1 MIGQVQGNKMA
12 RILLVEDEDAVRD
25 FVARALEMDRH
36 EVVKADNGEDGLA
49 RLEAQGGEIDL
60 LLSDI
65 QMPAMDGIALAEAAK
80 RRLPALPILLMTGYA
95 EQRER
100 AESLQSIVRDV
111 IQKPFTLAQ
120 IRSLVNAA
128 IAA

>member
-1 MIGQVQGNKMA
+1 MA
-12 RILLVEDEDAVRD
+12 KILLVEDEDAVRD

-36 EVVKADNGEDGLA
+36 IVVRADNGGEGLA
-49 RLEAQGGEIDL
+49 CANELAGELDL
-60 LLSDI
+60 LLTDI
-65 QMPAMDGIALAEAAK
+65 QMPAMDGIALAKAVAE
-80 RRLPALPILLMTGYA
+80 RVPGLPILLMTGYA

-100 AESLQSIVRDV
+100 AEGLQSIVRDV

-120 IRSLVNAA
+120 IRSQVNDA